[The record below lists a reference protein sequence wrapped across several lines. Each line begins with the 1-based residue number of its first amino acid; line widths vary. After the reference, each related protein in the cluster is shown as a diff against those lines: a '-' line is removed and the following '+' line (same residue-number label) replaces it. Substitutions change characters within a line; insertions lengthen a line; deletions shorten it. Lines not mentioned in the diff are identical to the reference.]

1 MDREALV
8 EKLKSLIGDFL
19 KSRNIDLVDLVY
31 RYEGR
36 NLVLR
41 ILVERPEGGINLDEC
56 AVLNQDISNI
66 LDGEGSLEARYIL
79 EVSSPGL
86 DRPLTTRSDFL
97 RCTNRKAKFFL
108 NEKVNGKLEWDG
120 IISRV
125 EGDLVYIDAE
135 GMVLE
140 IPLARIVKAKQL
152 I

>member
-1 MDREALV
+1 MDRQAQV

-125 EGDLVYIDAE
+125 EGDSVYIDAE